1 MLLFFPS
8 LKLRS
13 FDKIDAEEDSS
24 DKIKASELIKELANY
39 FEDWLLP
46 ELAEDILLMIM
57 KDESTNV
64 PPSIKVIA
72 FRVLHSKFS
81 KNLSFETTIGE
92 SYHPVIISHLKE
104 LCSLPQENRLE
115 VYK

>member
-1 MLLFFPS
+1 MVILHLS

-13 FDKIDAEEDSS
+13 LEKMDTEKDGS
-24 DKIKASELIKELANY
+24 DKINGSDLVQELANY

-46 ELAEDILLMIM
+46 ELAEDILRMIM

-64 PPSIKVIA
+64 PPNIKVIA

-92 SYHPVIISHLKE
+92 SFHPAIINHLKE
-104 LCSLPQENRLE
+104 LCRLPHENRLE

>member
-1 MLLFFPS
+1 MLIFYLS

-13 FDKIDAEEDSS
+13 FEKMDSEGNSS
-24 DKIKASELIKELANY
+24 DKINGSDLVQELANY

-64 PPSIKVIA
+64 PPNIKLIA

-92 SYHPVIISHLKE
+92 SCHPAIISHLKE
-104 LCSLPQENRLE
+104 LCTLSQENRLE

>member
-1 MLLFFPS
+1 MVIFHLS

-13 FDKIDAEEDSS
+13 LEKMDTEKDGS
-24 DKIKASELIKELANY
+24 DKINGSDLVQELANY

-46 ELAEDILLMIM
+46 ELAEDILRMIM

-64 PPSIKVIA
+64 PPNIKVIA

-92 SYHPVIISHLKE
+92 SYHPAIINHLKE
-104 LCSLPQENRLE
+104 LCILPQENRLE

>member
-1 MLLFFPS
+1 MVIFHLS

-13 FDKIDAEEDSS
+13 FEKIDAENDGS
-24 DKIKASELIKELANY
+24 DKINGSGLVQELANH

-64 PPSIKVIA
+64 PPNIKVIA

-92 SYHPVIISHLKE
+92 SYHPAIINHLEK
-104 LCSLPQENRLE
+104 LNTLPQENRLE
-115 VYK
+115 VYE

>member
-1 MLLFFPS
+1 MFYFS

-13 FDKIDAEEDSS
+13 FEKMDSEENGSYEINGS
-24 DKIKASELIKELANY
+24 DLVQELANY

-46 ELAEDILLMIM
+46 ELAEDILRMIM

-64 PPSIKVIA
+64 PPNIKVIA

-92 SYHPVIISHLKE
+92 SYHPAIINHLKE
-104 LCSLPQENRLE
+104 LCRLPHENRLE

>member
-1 MLLFFPS
+1 MVIFYLSMIF
-8 LKLRS
+8 RS
-13 FDKIDAEEDSS
+13 FEKMDAEEDGS
-24 DKIKASELIKELANY
+24 DKINGSDLVQELSNY

-46 ELAEDILLMIM
+46 ELAEEILRMIM

-64 PPSIKVIA
+64 PPNIKVIP

-92 SYHPVIISHLKE
+92 SYHPAIINHLEK
-104 LCSLPQENRLE
+104 LNTLPQENRLE
-115 VYK
+115 VYE

>member
-24 DKIKASELIKELANY
+24 DKIKASELIQELANY

-46 ELAEDILLMIM
+46 ELAEDILRMIM

-64 PPSIKVIA
+64 PPNIKVIA
-72 FRVLHSKFS
+72 LRVLHSKFS

-92 SYHPVIISHLKE
+92 SYHPAIINHLKE
-104 LCSLPQENRLE
+104 LCILPQENRLE
-115 VYK
+115 VYE

>member
-1 MLLFFPS
+1 MLLFSPS

-24 DKIKASELIKELANY
+24 DKIKASELIQELANY

-46 ELAEDILLMIM
+46 KLAEDILRMIM
-57 KDESTNV
+57 KDESTNI
-64 PPSIKVIA
+64 PPNVKVIA
-72 FRVLHSKFS
+72 LRVLHSKFS

-92 SYHPVIISHLKE
+92 SYHPAIINHLKE
-104 LCSLPQENRLE
+104 LCILTQENRLE

>member
-1 MLLFFPS
+1 MVIFHLS

-13 FDKIDAEEDSS
+13 LEKMDAENDGS
-24 DKIKASELIKELANY
+24 DKINGSDLVQELATY

-92 SYHPVIISHLKE
+92 SYHPAIISHLKE
-104 LCSLPQENRLE
+104 LCSLPQANRLE

>member
-1 MLLFFPS
+1 MVILHLS

-13 FDKIDAEEDSS
+13 LEKMDTEKDGS
-24 DKIKASELIKELANY
+24 DKINGSDLVQELANY

-64 PPSIKVIA
+64 PPNIKVIA

-92 SYHPVIISHLKE
+92 SYHPAIIRHLKE

>member
-1 MLLFFPS
+1 MFYFS

-13 FDKIDAEEDSS
+13 FEKMDSEENGS
-24 DKIKASELIKELANY
+24 DKINGSDLVQELAYY

-46 ELAEDILLMIM
+46 ELAEDILRMIM

-64 PPSIKVIA
+64 PPNIKVIA

-81 KNLSFETTIGE
+81 KNLLFETTIGE
-92 SYHPVIISHLKE
+92 SYHPAIINHLKE
-104 LCSLPQENRLE
+104 LCTLPHENRLE